1 MEAIIDFLKN
11 GVVITFYATLLIFGI
26 FTLYGMLK
34 GIVRVMFKKIF
45 KWRDQMEYLMNGLEF
60 IALMIL
66 WALLTIAIF
75 AFSEVFPIILMKCVD
90 KVKEKLN
97 VRDN

>member
-1 MEAIIDFLKN
+1 
-11 GVVITFYATLLIFGI
+11 
-26 FTLYGMLK
+26 
-34 GIVRVMFKKIF
+34 
-45 KWRDQMEYLMNGLEF
+45 MEYLMNGIEF
-60 IALMIL
+60 ITLMML

-75 AFSEVFPIILMKCVD
+75 AFSEVFHIILMKCVD

>member
-1 MEAIIDFLKN
+1 
-11 GVVITFYATLLIFGI
+11 
-26 FTLYGMLK
+26 
-34 GIVRVMFKKIF
+34 
-45 KWRDQMEYLMNGLEF
+45 MEYLMNGLEF

-75 AFSEVFPIILMKCVD
+75 AFSEVLPIILMKCVD

>member
-1 MEAIIDFLKN
+1 
-11 GVVITFYATLLIFGI
+11 
-26 FTLYGMLK
+26 
-34 GIVRVMFKKIF
+34 
-45 KWRDQMEYLMNGLEF
+45 MEYLMNGLEF

-75 AFSEVFPIILMKCVD
+75 AFSEVFPIVLMKCVD

>member
-1 MEAIIDFLKN
+1 
-11 GVVITFYATLLIFGI
+11 
-26 FTLYGMLK
+26 
-34 GIVRVMFKKIF
+34 
-45 KWRDQMEYLMNGLEF
+45 MEYLMDGLEF

-66 WALLTIAIF
+66 WALFTIAIF

>member
-1 MEAIIDFLKN
+1 
-11 GVVITFYATLLIFGI
+11 
-26 FTLYGMLK
+26 
-34 GIVRVMFKKIF
+34 
-45 KWRDQMEYLMNGLEF
+45 MEYLMNGLEF

-75 AFSEVFPIILMKCVD
+75 AFSEVFTIILMKCVD
-90 KVKEKLN
+90 KVKKKLN

>member
-1 MEAIIDFLKN
+1 
-11 GVVITFYATLLIFGI
+11 
-26 FTLYGMLK
+26 
-34 GIVRVMFKKIF
+34 
-45 KWRDQMEYLMNGLEF
+45 MEYLMNGLEF

-75 AFSEVFPIILMKCVD
+75 AFSEVFTIILMKCVD

>member
-1 MEAIIDFLKN
+1 
-11 GVVITFYATLLIFGI
+11 
-26 FTLYGMLK
+26 
-34 GIVRVMFKKIF
+34 
-45 KWRDQMEYLMNGLEF
+45 MEYLMNGLEF

-66 WALLTIAIF
+66 CALLIIANF
-75 AFSEVFPIILMKCVD
+75 AFLEVFPIVLKKCVD

>member
-1 MEAIIDFLKN
+1 M
-11 GVVITFYATLLIFGI
+11 TF
-26 FTLYGMLK
+26 
-34 GIVRVMFKKIF
+34 
-45 KWRDQMEYLMNGLEF
+45 LMNSLEF
-60 IALMIL
+60 IVKMIFGS
-66 WALLTIAIF
+66 LLTIAIF